1 MRITLT
7 QEAIAGLVVGVI
19 FLGAM
24 VTSRLFRSLLL
35 AVAAAGLVFVYFRLG
50 IPGLLKL
57 WSIISSDWMRHHEF
71 GLGFAA
77 GTLLALAVSRS
88 VSARKR

>member
-7 QEAIAGLVVGVI
+7 QDVIAGLVVGTI

-24 VTSRLFRSLLL
+24 ATSRLFRSLLL
-35 AVAAAGLVFVYFRLG
+35 TAAAAGLVFVYSRLG

-57 WSIISSDWMRHHEF
+57 WGIISSDWMRHQEF
-71 GLGFAA
+71 GFGFAA
-77 GTLLALAVSRS
+77 GTLLALAVTRS
-88 VSARKR
+88 VYARKR